1 MAAYP
6 VSVTIGALAVCAAW
20 APFADPGQVG
30 GLAAVALGIL
40 AYSGVQ
46 LAFAL
51 GWLGGGVPAGGQVR
65 VRRVRQQHRLVSRSW
80 VEVEPVA
87 GSGGTRWVPVFFDP
101 ALVVRTE
108 RVVPAAEALRGLYP
122 SGPARGAEPPGQLV
136 DNPSRPD
143 PDAVARAGL
152 RRRLVLDA
160 QPAVA
165 APFAALLWV
174 YVDGGGLVAF
184 AAACSVAAVAA
195 LWLAAVRGS
204 DPS

>member
-1 MAAYP
+1 M
-6 VSVTIGALAVCAAW
+6 TIGALAVCAAW
-20 APFADPGQVG
+20 APFADPDQLG

-40 AYSGVQ
+40 GYSGVQ

-51 GWLGGGVPAGGQVR
+51 GWIGGGVPAGGRVR

-80 VEVEPVA
+80 IEVVPE
-87 GSGGTRWVPVFFDP
+87 SGGGSAWVPVFFDP
-101 ALVVRTE
+101 ALLTLVE
-108 RVVPAAEALRGLYP
+108 RDVPAGEALLVADGRLFP
-122 SGPARGAEPPGQLV
+122 SGRVRRTEPPGQLV

-143 PDAVARAGL
+143 PGAGARGGV

-160 QPAVA
+160 QSAVA
-165 APFAALLWV
+165 APFAALFWV
-174 YVDGGGLVAF
+174 YIAGGGLDAF
-184 AAACSVAAVAA
+184 AAACSVGVAAA